1 MSDIDERSETYKT
14 VLARLSASV
23 AEEEDLEKLLDNILE
38 QIRDATGAVACE
50 LLLYHGEMNI
60 LYSHKAATT
69 PEAWGL
75 MDTKRSLANK
85 ALEELKTQYVPDVRE
100 SGYQS
105 SFPGARGLLS
115 VPLIVGG
122 RMYGVL
128 NIGVPKVNG
137 FTNEDIFWI
146 DIIATFIGG
155 LLVVVHLKER
165 VFDLH
170 RQLIDSMSMSM
181 GEKDPSY
188 AGHADRVSAYATAIA
203 QTMDLPPGVV
213 ADVERSGFLHDIGKI
228 GVNPVI
234 LTKPAKLT
242 DEEFEEVKKH
252 TILGRFI
259 LKPLGFLPRVLEGI
273 ATHHERWDGQG
284 YPKGLKA
291 QEIPVEGR
299 ILAVAEAFDVMTSDQ
314 PYHEALPLESAVNEI
329 KQESGKQFDPD
340 VVTALCSAI
349 DEGLEIDD

>member
-1 MSDIDERSETYKT
+1 MSDIDERCDAYKT
-14 VLARLSASV
+14 VLARLSATV
-23 AEEEDLEKLLDNILE
+23 AEEEDLEKLLDNILDH
-38 QIRDATGAVACE
+38 IKDAAGAVACE

-60 LYSHKAATT
+60 LYPHKSETT

-75 MDTKRSLANK
+75 MDTKRGLANK
-85 ALEELKTQYVPDVRE
+85 AMEELKTQYIADIRE

-128 NIGVPKVNG
+128 NIGVPKING
-137 FTNEDIFWI
+137 LTNTDIFWI
-146 DIIATFIGG
+146 DIIATYIGG

-170 RQLIDSMSMSM
+170 RQLIDSMSTCM
-181 GEKDPSY
+181 GEVDPSY
-188 AGHADRVSAYATAIA
+188 AGHANRVSAYAVAIA
-203 QTMDLPPGVV
+203 TTMNLPPGVV

-228 GVNPVI
+228 GVDSFI

-242 DEEFEEVKKH
+242 DVEFDEVKKH
-252 TILGRFI
+252 TILGRFL
-259 LKPLGFLPRVLEGI
+259 LKPLGFLPGVLEGI
-273 ATHHERWDGQG
+273 VTHHERWDGEG

-291 QEIPVEGR
+291 DEIPVEGR

-314 PYHEALPLESAVNEI
+314 PYREALPLENAVNEI

-349 DEGLEIDD
+349 DEGLEVDK